1 MIQLHKTP
9 TEMMGLIN
17 KWYDQHKTFDF
28 IGYEDEDKFKEMLG
42 EQYSIDW
49 TQMERLP
56 EHNYDKRP
64 KNNVL
69 AYVQGCNGAP
79 IGHYFDCKRFFTDAG
94 SQRNNRRRLELR
106 KNGTTIGSLACWNLK
121 NRLRKY
127 RRLVSQCGISYH
139 SRNGIGQTSFKPG
152 TCSTISIRLPK
163 P

>member
-1 MIQLHKTP
+1 
-9 TEMMGLIN
+9 MMGLIN
-17 KWYDQHKTFDF
+17 KWYDQHKAFDF
-28 IGYEDEDKFKEMLG
+28 IGYEDEDKFKEMLR

-64 KNNVL
+64 KNDLL

-106 KNGTTIGSLACWNLK
+106 KKWNHDWFPGVLELEEQIEKVQKIGFAVWDLIPFK
-121 NRLRKY
+121 ERY
-127 RRLVSQCGISYH
+127 RSDKL
-139 SRNGIGQTSFKPG
+139 QTWH
-152 TCSTISIRLPK
+152 LLND
-163 P
+163 